1 MPNICNI
8 EFSQPHCT
16 SREYG
21 PSFHQ
26 MGETCPHSV
35 HRLTL
40 RILSCRFAFGLT
52 LMLALLETFPLLDA
66 NPVCKVRGEPCLYV
80 IPHIFMTN
88 MPYSTTPTPP
98 ICISHDGHQRPIQW
112 LGEADAIAIR
122 YSNVTTRLESTQ
134 DLDRT
139 CVACAHSSPRS
150 IQQRGILETCQC
162 RFCVKWQP
170 IRTQP
175 EAQLR
180 VTLPCFAPSF
190 WRKNM
195 RHRGPPMISHRTV
208 ERSLFILQAD
218 SKTGEKQR
226 RSPREYWADHR
237 APPQVNRFARIKAWH
252 VPPGRQVEVMMLP
265 VYGMRSQK
273 TNGCF
278 ILAPRIQVLDPRRSA
293 LW

>member
-66 NPVCKVRGEPCLYV
+66 NPVCKERGV

-139 CVACAHSSPRS
+139 CGLCSLITTFHTTARHPGNMPVPFLCQVATNQNATGGAAPSHTPLLRS
-150 IQQRGILETCQC
+150 IVLAEKHAPSRATNDIAPHG
-162 RFCVKWQP
+162 
-170 IRTQP
+170 RTQP
-175 EAQLR
+175 FH
-180 VTLPCFAPSF
+180 T
-190 WRKNM
+190 
-195 RHRGPPMISHRTV
+195 
-208 ERSLFILQAD
+208 
-218 SKTGEKQR
+218 TG
-226 RSPREYWADHR
+226 
-237 APPQVNRFARIKAWH
+237 
-252 VPPGRQVEVMMLP
+252 
-265 VYGMRSQK
+265 
-273 TNGCF
+273 
-278 ILAPRIQVLDPRRSA
+278 
-293 LW
+293 